1 MRAAGRKKQVIRR
14 FLICGFPLPSGC
26 RRRPGH
32 GPGPRCRAMR
42 CALLR
47 VGSAGLSM
55 TFFSKRHKAN
65 EAEASVCTT
74 LRENGTAPAS
84 GYPRA
89 AALPAEGA
97 HGVRRCAPFSRSA
110 HLGKPRGFPR
120 RCAPFSKMR
129 TKNCGLSDGGKKIV
143 PQAVGARA
151 MPSSVPGSPPAC
163 QPCFELALPAR
174 ERLVFPRLA
183 PIGYSP
189 RPISRA
195 GRDLFQSRVGLAN

>member
-1 MRAAGRKKQVIRR
+1 
-14 FLICGFPLPSGC
+14 
-26 RRRPGH
+26 
-32 GPGPRCRAMR
+32 MR

-55 TFFSKRHKAN
+55 TLFSKRHKAN

-74 LRENGTAPAS
+74 LRENGSSPAS

-97 HGVRRCAPFSRSA
+97 HFVRRCAPFSKVRILENPGDFFEDA
-110 HLGKPRGFPR
+110 HPFPR
-120 RCAPFSKMR
+120 CARK
-129 TKNCGLSDGGKKIV
+129 TGGLSEGGKKN
-143 PQAVGARA
+143 RA
-151 MPSSVPGSPPAC
+151 LGGGGSGDAELGPGLPPAC
-163 QPCFELALPAR
+163 KPCLELALPAR